1 MPYVSMTKM
10 LHEAKAGHYAIA
22 QININ
27 SFQWA
32 DAVLAGA
39 EETKSPVIL
48 ATSDRLVDFLGG
60 FEFIAKT
67 IQLMLKTKQITVPV
81 ALHLDHGTTVER
93 CKQAIDAGY
102 SSVMYDGSNL
112 PIEENILNTKEV
124 VNYARK
130 HGVSVEAEVGSV
142 GGNEDGL
149 VGGIQYA
156 NPDECERL
164 VSETNVN
171 ALAAALGSVHG
182 HYKGKPQLGFR
193 EMQDIS
199 SRISVPL
206 VLHGGSGIPLEDLQ
220 KAIHFGHAKINV
232 NTECMQAFTDAIRDY
247 TCTNPDVYEY
257 RLITENAMK
266 EIKQIVKEKFQ
277 QFKSLGKAIELI
289 S

>member
-10 LHEAKAGHYAIA
+10 LHEAKIGHYAVA
-22 QININ
+22 QINLN

-32 DAVLAGA
+32 DTVLSVA

-67 IQLMLKTKQITVPV
+67 VQLMLKTKHITVPV

-112 PIEENILNTKEV
+112 PIEKNILHTKEV

-130 HGVSVEAEVGSV
+130 HGVSVEAEVGTV

-149 VGGIQYA
+149 VGGIRYA

-164 VSETNVN
+164 VNETNVN

-182 HYKGKPQLGFR
+182 HYKGKPKLGFM

-199 SRISVPL
+199 SRVSVPL

-220 KAIHFGHAKINV
+220 KAIDFGHAKINV
-232 NTECMQAFTDAIRDY
+232 NTECMQAFTDAIRDF
-247 TCTNPDVYEY
+247 TCTNPNVYEY

-266 EIKQIVKEKFQ
+266 EIGEIVKGKFR
-277 QFKSLGKAIELI
+277 QFNSFGKAFEIEK
-289 S
+289 